1 MSALRLLIVE
11 DNKQDLATCRRTI
24 RRRSRQIQREV
35 DLVECVNVDEA
46 FRVLDN
52 TFDGAIIDIRLCSS
66 GQGDEGNEIIRKI
79 EEGLFR
85 IPVAVLTGTP
95 DSVDCRR
102 CIGVFKKG
110 DEGAGY
116 DDILDRFVSIYET
129 GLTRILGGRGIIEN
143 KLGQVFLDNL
153 LPQIKTWEGYA
164 AKDSRRTENAL
175 LRYILNHLIQLI
187 DEETVECYP
196 EEFYLWP
203 PPSDKI
209 RTGSILEE
217 FASGA
222 SFVVLS
228 PDCDIVTRD
237 DGKRN
242 SDRLLVAE
250 VVPPTEMLDWYDQDL
265 VSSLGRDRRN
275 SLRNALQNNRGN
287 HYHCLPETAF
297 ASLGFIN
304 FRNLTVYR
312 LQDIAK
318 TFVLPP
324 KYQISPPF
332 VKDIVSRFSSYYA
345 RQGQPDIELTILLRS
360 E

>member
-11 DNKQDLATCRRTI
+11 DNRQELATCRRTI
-24 RRRSRQIQREV
+24 RRRSRQIEREV
-35 DLVECVNVDEA
+35 DLVECTNVNDAV
-46 FRVLDN
+46 RVLDN
-52 TFDGAIIDIRLCSS
+52 SFDGAIIDIRLCST

-79 EEGLFR
+79 EEGYFR
-85 IPVAVLTGTP
+85 MPVAVLTGTP

-102 CIGVFKKG
+102 CIGVFNKG

-143 KLGQVFLDNL
+143 KLGQVFLNNL
-153 LPQIKTWEGYA
+153 LPQIETWEGYA
-164 AKDSRRTENAL
+164 AGDARRTEHAL
-175 LRYILNHLIQLI
+175 LRYTLNHLIQLI
-187 DEETVECYP
+187 DEETEECYP

-203 PPSDKI
+203 PLSDKI

-217 FASGA
+217 LDSGA

-228 PDCDIVTRD
+228 PDCDIVARE
-237 DGKRN
+237 DGNRN
-242 SDRLLVAE
+242 SDKLLVAE
-250 VVPPTEMLDWYDQDL
+250 VVPPTELFNWYDQDQL
-265 VSSLGRDRRN
+265 SSLGRDKRNRLRRA
-275 SLRNALQNNRGN
+275 LRNNGGN

-304 FRNLTVYR
+304 FRNLTVHR
-312 LQDIAK
+312 FQDLENI
-318 TFVLPP
+318 FVLPP

-345 RQGQPDIELTILLRS
+345 RQGQPDIDIDDFVAP
-360 E
+360 

>member
-1 MSALRLLIVE
+1 MNTLRLLIVE
-11 DNKQDLATCRRTI
+11 DNEQDLDTCRRTI
-24 RRRSRQIQREV
+24 RRRSREIQRKV
-35 DLVECVNVDEA
+35 CLVECVNVDEA

-79 EEGLFR
+79 EEGFFR

-95 DSVDCRR
+95 DSVDCKR

-110 DEGAGY
+110 EKGSGY

-129 GLTRILGGRGIIEN
+129 GLTRILGGRGIIED
-143 KLGQVFLDNL
+143 KLGQIFLDNL

-164 AKDSRRTENAL
+164 AKDSLRTENAL
-175 LRYILNHLIQLI
+175 LRYTLNHLIQLI
-187 DEETVECYP
+187 DEETVECFP

-203 PPSDKI
+203 PPTDKV
-209 RTGSILEE
+209 RTGSILEDID
-217 FASGA
+217 SGA

-228 PDCDIVTRD
+228 PDCDILTRD
-237 DGKRN
+237 DGERN

-250 VVPPTEMLDWYDQDL
+250 VVSPTELLNWYDRDQL
-265 VSSLGRDRRN
+265 SSLGKDRRN
-275 SLRNALQNNRGN
+275 RLTRALQNNGGN

-312 LQDIAK
+312 FQDLENI
-318 TFVLPP
+318 FVLPP
-324 KYQISPPF
+324 KCQISPPF

-345 RQGQPDIELTILLRS
+345 RQGQPDIDFGDFVAP
-360 E
+360 